1 VGEDEDREQ
10 AIGDLIEL
18 AREMSAHAKR
28 QGLTS
33 KILEEILR
41 EKPDTPTSC

>member
-1 VGEDEDREQ
+1 VGDDQNREQ
-10 AIGDLIEL
+10 AIRDLIEL

-28 QGLTS
+28 QGLNS
-33 KILEEILR
+33 EILAEILR

>member
-1 VGEDEDREQ
+1 MGEDEDREK
-10 AIGDLIEL
+10 AIRDLIEL
-18 AREMSAHAKR
+18 AREMSAHAKS

-33 KILEEILR
+33 EILEEILR